1 MDTTTAMIYETAQ
14 NVTNAIYDK
23 NAASVEFVSNKQGS
37 VTVNTETND
46 FTYVGNFGNDV
57 LRLVLK
63 TKCINNMPQKIA
75 CLSSIMVAYRETGG
89 FVFLTTNK

>member
-1 MDTTTAMIYETAQ
+1 MTETTAMIYETAQ
-14 NVTNAIYDK
+14 NVTAALSDK

-37 VTVNTETND
+37 VTINTLTND

-57 LRLVLK
+57 LKLILK
-63 TKCINNMPQKIA
+63 TKCMNNLPQKIA
-75 CLSSIMVAYRETGG
+75 CLSSIMVGYRATGG